1 MKIIK
6 SVIACAVFILV
17 LMPYHSGD
25 INQDGKVT
33 VTDLVQLRQMVEG
46 LTQPSPFADLNHD
59 GRVDGI
65 DLNILRV
72 RLSEGE

>member
-6 SVIACAVFILV
+6 SVIALAVLLLV

-25 INQDGKVT
+25 INHDGKVT
-33 VTDLVQLRQMVEG
+33 VTDLVQLRRMVEG
-46 LTQPSPFADLNHD
+46 LTKPSPSADLNFD
-59 GRVDGI
+59 GRVDEL
-65 DLNILRV
+65 DLTILRV